1 LGFRIG
7 RRKLRDGVD
16 LREAARRG
24 GAEITLVA
32 REFLGDLALSVAR
45 HGGLAKDLL
54 KIFGR
59 LLHLVEIGRP
69 ESREEILFG
78 PAHHQHRRIEMR
90 VRVADVRH
98 RAAAEQLLDAVN
110 GAAQPALQSAVLV
123 EAHGMR
129 NLRDSREL
137 IGIASDLRDGAIH
150 RGLVLRVDQA
160 A

>member
-1 LGFRIG
+1 MP
-7 RRKLRDGVD
+7 V
-16 LREAARRG
+16 AALLK
-24 GAEITLVA
+24 APS
-32 REFLGDLALSVAR
+32 LGDLALSVAR